1 MWIPMSFTFW
11 EVLGTL
17 KWGALCVLRGMEHV
31 SGAQPLRRAGGD
43 RPPRR
48 RDRIRPARAVGL
60 IVPEDRPTAN
70 ELIASAAEHLVV
82 NVRPALGGH
91 GAFEALIAANLL
103 AIALRELELG
113 PDLRALDERDLAQ
126 LLGHEAPLAELEA
139 RLVEQIREG
148 ELDDRRAEVLAV
160 LRASVRRRLRIANP
174 EYEREEA

>member
-1 MWIPMSFTFW
+1 
-11 EVLGTL
+11 
-17 KWGALCVLRGMEHV
+17 
-31 SGAQPLRRAGGD
+31 
-43 RPPRR
+43 
-48 RDRIRPARAVGL
+48 
-60 IVPEDRPTAN
+60 VPEDRPTAN

-113 PDLRALDERDLAQ
+113 TELRALDERDLAQ

-139 RLVEQIREG
+139 RLVKQIRKA

-160 LRASVRRRLRIANP
+160 LRASARRRLRIANP

>member
-1 MWIPMSFTFW
+1 M
-11 EVLGTL
+11 
-17 KWGALCVLRGMEHV
+17 
-31 SGAQPLRRAGGD
+31 
-43 RPPRR
+43 
-48 RDRIRPARAVGL
+48 
-60 IVPEDRPTAN
+60 PEDRPTAN
-70 ELIASAAEHLVV
+70 ELIASAAEHLAV

-126 LLGHEAPLAELEA
+126 LLRRKAPLAELEA

-174 EYEREEA
+174 DYEREEA